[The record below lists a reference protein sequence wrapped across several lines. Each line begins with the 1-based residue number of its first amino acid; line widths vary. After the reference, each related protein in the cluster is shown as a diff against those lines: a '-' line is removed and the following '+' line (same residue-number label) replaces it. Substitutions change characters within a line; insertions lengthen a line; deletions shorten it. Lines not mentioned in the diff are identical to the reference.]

1 MRSWSRTTTT
11 GRMRTRWSVTWPVS
25 WWQASRTRLETRSV
39 IHSPHPNTHST
50 PPPHPP
56 LHAPTPIPTH
66 TSTPSGRILSYILVT
81 SIQDPFI
88 HEVNDPTLRAPTG
101 IRGGGDVKMPCFKV
115 CRGYKLLYV
124 SRLLLIILMCLESWK
139 KSFQCF
145 F

>member
-39 IHSPHPNTHST
+39 IHSPHPNTHS
-50 PPPHPP
+50 PPPLLTCPNPHPYSHLNP
-56 LHAPTPIPTH
+56 QWSYPVLYPGHQHPGPIH
-66 TSTPSGRILSYILVT
+66 T
-81 SIQDPFI
+81 
-88 HEVNDPTLRAPTG
+88 
-101 IRGGGDVKMPCFKV
+101 RGQWSNPQGTYRNWGGDVKMPCFKV